1 MLCLTRRSITTK
13 TSRPTR
19 PRTSP
24 KLCLLG
30 MERFLPQAHPPGD
43 TRRLRSLRRRGLLRW
58 RKPGSLLSLTR
69 FEPWKEIPMSVDT
82 IIHNA
87 KIATNGVPSFVE
99 AIAITGGKVSA
110 VGKDEEILR
119 LREPGTQVINGERRT
134 VIPGLN
140 DSHMHPIRGGLNYN
154 MELRWDGVPS
164 LADALRMLKEQA
176 ARTPAP
182 QWVRVIGGWTEF
194 QFAER
199 RMPTLDEI
207 NAVAPDTPVFVMH
220 LYDRALLN
228 AEALRAVGY
237 DKNASNFP
245 AGEVHRDRRGNPTGL
260 LIAKPNANILYSTL
274 AKGPKLSRAD
284 QLNSSR
290 LFFRELNRFGITSV
304 IDAGGGFQN
313 YPDDYGVVNE
323 LHRNGELSIRL
334 AYNLFTQKPKQ
345 ELADFQSWTKMTSP
359 GEGDDFYRLNGAGE
373 MLVFSAADFEDFLV
387 PRPDLLPVMESE
399 LKAVIRHLVENR
411 WPFRLH
417 ATYNETIERALNVY
431 EEVYR
436 EIPFDRLPWFFDH
449 CETISDRNIDRVKA
463 LGGGIAVQNRM
474 AFQGEYF
481 VERYG
486 AQQARRTPPIRRMLE
501 IGVPVGAGTDAT
513 RVSSYNPFLSLY
525 WLITGKTVGGLGLYP
540 KENRLDRAEALKLYT
555 IGSSWFSTED
565 GKKGALAP
573 GQLADLAV
581 LSADYFSIPDEEIK
595 QLESVLTIVGG
606 KIVYATD
613 EFSKLAPPALP
624 VSPSWSPVKEY
635 GGYAKDRNHNLG
647 ASHTAACSHVEAS
660 SDGRARSHLQVL
672 GELGLWGLG
681 CDCFAF

>member
-99 AIAITGGKVSA
+99 AIAITGGKISA
-110 VGKDEEILR
+110 VGKDEEILS
-119 LREPGTQVINGERRT
+119 LRVPGTQVINGERRT

-207 NAVAPDTPVFVMH
+207 NDAAPDTPVFVLH
-220 LYDRALLN
+220 LYDRAWLN
-228 AEALRAVGY
+228 GAALRACGY
-237 DKNASNFP
+237 TKDSPDPPGGEIQRDK
-245 AGEVHRDRRGNPTGL
+245 RGNPTGL
-260 LIAKPNANILYSTL
+260 LIARPNAYILYSTL
-274 AKGPKLSRAD
+274 FNGPKLSRPD

-304 IDAGGGFQN
+304 VDAGGGFQN
-313 YPDDYGVVNE
+313 YPDDYEVVNE
-323 LHRNGELSIRL
+323 LHQANQLTIRL
-334 AYNLFTQKPKQ
+334 AANLYPQKPGQ
-345 ELADFQSWTKMTSP
+345 ELADFQRWTKT
-359 GEGDDFYRLNGAGE
+359 
-373 MLVFSAADFEDFLV
+373 
-387 PRPDLLPVMESE
+387 
-399 LKAVIRHLVENR
+399 
-411 WPFRLH
+411 
-417 ATYNETIERALNVY
+417 T
-431 EEVYR
+431 
-436 EIPFDRLPWFFDH
+436 
-449 CETISDRNIDRVKA
+449 
-463 LGGGIAVQNRM
+463 
-474 AFQGEYF
+474 
-481 VERYG
+481 
-486 AQQARRTPPIRRMLE
+486 
-501 IGVPVGAGTDAT
+501 
-513 RVSSYNPFLSLY
+513 
-525 WLITGKTVGGLGLYP
+525 
-540 KENRLDRAEALKLYT
+540 
-555 IGSSWFSTED
+555 
-565 GKKGALAP
+565 
-573 GQLADLAV
+573 
-581 LSADYFSIPDEEIK
+581 
-595 QLESVLTIVGG
+595 
-606 KIVYATD
+606 
-613 EFSKLAPPALP
+613 
-624 VSPSWSPVKEY
+624 
-635 GGYAKDRNHNLG
+635 KD
-647 ASHTAACSHVEAS
+647 
-660 SDGRARSHLQVL
+660 
-672 GELGLWGLG
+672 
-681 CDCFAF
+681 